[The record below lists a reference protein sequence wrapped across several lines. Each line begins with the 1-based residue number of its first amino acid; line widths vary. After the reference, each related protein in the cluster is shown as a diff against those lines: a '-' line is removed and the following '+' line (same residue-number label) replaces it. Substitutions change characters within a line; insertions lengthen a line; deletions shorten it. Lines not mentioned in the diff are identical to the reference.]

1 MMTQPIVTDR
11 LYLRRFAVSDAEA
24 CYCNWMSDPEV
35 THFLTWGVHPDV
47 EHTRKVLMEWVGEYS
62 RGSLDWC
69 ITLRGEYVP
78 IGSVTAVR
86 QHPES
91 GYCELGYCL
100 AQDYWDKGYMTEA
113 IRAVTGYIFTNT
125 PYRRIQARHEIENEA
140 SGRCLEKSGFHE
152 IGRFVRDNPKTGRPC
167 IYRMMSVDR
176 PSRF

>member
-47 EHTRKVLMEWVGEYS
+47 EHTRKVLTEWVGEYS

-100 AQDYWDKGYMTEA
+100 AQ
-113 IRAVTGYIFTNT
+113 
-125 PYRRIQARHEIENEA
+125 
-140 SGRCLEKSGFHE
+140 GRCGVYGNRVLHWLS
-152 IGRFVRDNPKTGRPC
+152 C
-167 IYRMMSVDR
+167 LVDCR
-176 PSRF
+176 CHNLGSLFRR